1 MSELWGPMSKMLQ
14 LPVVL
19 THSVSGCI
27 SSGQG
32 DNLLFVK
39 SGVTGPNCTS
49 NTSSSLLQ
57 HLKPSYQATGGKKKS
72 TVHPQH
78 ILSVTAHLCQ
88 LMDAIKIKMDHWVH
102 NKTTIFKLH
111 ELPLS
116 TLQYHLGREAAFHD
130 WEVHCMPTCPH
141 QTSATAEAMSWSTR
155 ASPRT
160 GCATNPMPCLSGWD
174 PGWFI

>member
-1 MSELWGPMSKMLQ
+1 MSKMLQ

-57 HLKPSYQATGGKKKS
+57 HLKPSYEATGGKKKS
-72 TVHPQH
+72 TLHPQH
-78 ILSVTAHLCQ
+78 ILSMTAHLCQ

-130 WEVHCMPTCPH
+130 
-141 QTSATAEAMSWSTR
+141 
-155 ASPRT
+155 
-160 GCATNPMPCLSGWD
+160 
-174 PGWFI
+174 